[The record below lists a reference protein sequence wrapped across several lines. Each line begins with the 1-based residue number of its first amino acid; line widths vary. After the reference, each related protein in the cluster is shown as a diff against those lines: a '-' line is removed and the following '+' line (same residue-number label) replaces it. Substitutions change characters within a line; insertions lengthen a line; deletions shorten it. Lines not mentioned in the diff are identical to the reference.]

1 MLDHDGQN
9 SVLVLPTFNEVDNL
23 DSFVR
28 AVRHSCPSIH
38 IQIVDDDSP
47 DGTGA
52 VADHL
57 SAEFDAVDVI
67 HRIGQRG
74 LGSAYRAGFAA
85 LESKNFEAVI
95 TMDADFSHDPAVIPN
110 LLSKLQSGFDI
121 AIGSRYVADG
131 DIRGWPLHRKLLSR
145 WGNSYTRW
153 VLRLQVRDC
162 TSGFR
167 AYTSNAL
174 KSISPNLEHGEGY
187 VSLTALLRRA
197 QQHHLK
203 MVEIPI
209 TYTNRIQGTSKMSWR
224 IVLES
229 MFLVTILGIRDV
241 IRRTGK
247 KFRRTT

>member
-1 MLDHDGQN
+1 MLDPIGLN
-9 SVLVLPTFNEVDNL
+9 SVLVLPTYNEVDNL
-23 DSFVR
+23 ESFVR
-28 AVRHSCPSIH
+28 AVQLSCPLIH
-38 IQIVDDDSP
+38 ILIIDDDSP
-47 DGTGA
+47 DGTGN
-52 VADHL
+52 VADRL
-57 SAEFDAVDVI
+57 ATEFDAIEVI
-67 HRIGQRG
+67 HRVGERG
-74 LGSAYRAGFAA
+74 LGSAYRAGFAS
-85 LESKNFEAVI
+85 LDGKNFEAVV

-121 AIGSRYVADG
+121 VIGSRYVAGG

-153 VLRLQVRDC
+153 VLRLHVQDC

-167 AYTSNAL
+167 GYTSKAL
-174 KSISPNLEHGEGY
+174 SAINPSLEHGEGY

-203 MVEIPI
+203 MIEIPI

-229 MFLVTILGIRDV
+229 MFLVTILGIRDAL
-241 IRRTGK
+241 RRTGK

>member
-1 MLDHDGQN
+1 MLDPTGLN
-9 SVLVLPTFNEVDNL
+9 SVLVLPTYNEVENL
-23 DSFVR
+23 ESFVQ

-38 IQIVDDDSP
+38 ILIIDDDSP
-47 DGTGA
+47 DGTGN
-52 VADHL
+52 VADRL
-57 SAEFDAVDVI
+57 ATEFDAIKVI

-74 LGSAYRAGFAA
+74 LGSAYRAGFAS
-85 LESKNFEAVI
+85 LDGKIFEAVI

-121 AIGSRYVADG
+121 VIGSRYVADG

-153 VLRLQVRDC
+153 VLRLHVQDC

-167 AYTSNAL
+167 GYTSKAL
-174 KSISPNLEHGEGY
+174 SAINPSLEHGEGY

-203 MVEIPI
+203 MIEIPI

-229 MFLVTILGIRDV
+229 MFLVTILGIRDAL
-241 IRRTGK
+241 RRTGK